1 MRSAATVVNVS
12 TAIVVP
18 GHATRGRDGVYRI
31 SQTCRG
37 LVREAE
43 WVAEHTPVDAVIFT
57 GWAPNGGASEAE
69 QMRDAWRGP
78 NVELVLEPTAS
89 VTAENASR
97 TVPLLVERRIE
108 LAIVVCARF
117 HVYRSRFFFSRLYA
131 AADITA
137 EFRVADVPAGVRALA
152 WEIAAA
158 AVCRRQLRA
167 ARAELGRAAS
177 T

>member
-1 MRSAATVVNVS
+1 VASVRS
-12 TAIVVP
+12 AIVVP
-18 GHATRGRDGVYRI
+18 GHATRGSDGVYRI
-31 SQTCRG
+31 SASCVG

-43 WVAEHTPVDAVIFT
+43 RIAEQTPVDAVIFT
-57 GWAPNGGASEAE
+57 GWAPKGGASEAE

-78 NVELVLEPTAS
+78 DVELVVEPTAS

-97 TVPLLVERRIE
+97 TVPLLVERGIRR
-108 LAIVVCARF
+108 AIVVCARF

-131 AADITA
+131 AAGITA
-137 EFRVADVPAGVRALA
+137 EFRVANVPAGVRALA

-167 ARAELGRAAS
+167 AKAELGRAAS